1 MRKVTS
7 KAIAAF
13 KAGKNFKDG
22 ATQVNQRIGGMELV
36 LHGHVIAKNIDG
48 EGLSINLCG
57 WNTPTTRE
65 RLNGLPNVSLNTKKG
80 QAFLNGKPIPSNGWV
95 FVG

>member
-1 MRKVTS
+1 MRKITS
-7 KAIAAF
+7 KAIKAF
-13 KAGKNFKDG
+13 QQGKNFRDG
-22 ATQVNQRIGGMELV
+22 NTVVNQRIGGVELV
-36 LHGHVIAKNIDG
+36 LHGNVIAKNIDG

-65 RLNGLPNVSLNTKKG
+65 RLNGLPNVSINTKKG
-80 QAFLNGKPIPSNGWV
+80 QAYLNGQPIPSDGWI

>member
-1 MRKVTS
+1 MRKITS
-7 KAIAAF
+7 NAIAAF
-13 KAGKNFKDG
+13 EAGKNFKDG

-65 RLNGLPNVSLNTKKG
+65 RLNGLPNVSLSTKKG
-80 QAFLNGKPIPSNGWV
+80 QAFLNGVAIPSNGWV